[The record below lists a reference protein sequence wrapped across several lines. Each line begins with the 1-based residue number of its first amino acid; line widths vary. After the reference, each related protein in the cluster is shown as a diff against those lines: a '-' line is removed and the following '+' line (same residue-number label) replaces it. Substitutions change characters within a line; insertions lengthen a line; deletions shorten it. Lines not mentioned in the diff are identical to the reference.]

1 MKPLIINIETEEY
14 YSLFN
19 TLRKLYLDRFTDR
32 INKSH
37 LKAKTLHAQQIIV
50 NQLEACLNKYP
61 EQISKLNE
69 KVNSYMKSLTEFK
82 LDNIFRLRKES
93 FAKIV
98 FQSILLIILF
108 PVYLYGLLNNI
119 LPYKITKWAEA
130 KIKDPQFKSSF
141 AFVISLVSFPLFN
154 ILQTLVIFF
163 FVDQWHWL
171 LAYFISVP
179 LSGIFA
185 WYYWGWLRIVKHRKS
200 HFMQMENDYETILLL
215 TDNLIVIDEDNLGSL
230 NTN

>member
-1 MKPLIINIETEEY
+1 
-14 YSLFN
+14 
-19 TLRKLYLDRFTDR
+19 
-32 INKSH
+32 
-37 LKAKTLHAQQIIV
+37 
-50 NQLEACLNKYP
+50 
-61 EQISKLNE
+61 
-69 KVNSYMKSLTEFK
+69 MKSLTEFK
-82 LDNIFRLRKES
+82 LDNIFRLRKEA

-98 FQSILLIILF
+98 YQSILLIILF

-154 ILQTLVIFF
+154 ILQTLIIFF

-185 WYYWGWLRIVKHRKS
+185 WYYWGWLKIVKQKWTINKLFRNRKS